1 MYITSTPAHPDGYR
15 LDEDIEVTLTFSA
28 DAYVPDGDSS
38 IAIRVG
44 DAADGSNYRAARYV
58 SGSGTPRLVYRYR
71 VQYDDYDADGIGV
84 DVGGPGSG
92 FGGSLPVTSP
102 ELGSIAVQR
111 AYPGIAEDANHKVD
125 RAMTA
130 AFDAT
135 ALTVSE
141 NGTTASVTVALDPV
155 PTRAVTIPIVVTLG
169 DGATA
174 DDYSLS
180 APSAIFVPGETEK
193 SLTLTAVD
201 DSEDDDGETLT
212 IAFGA
217 LPPGVRAG
225 ARSGVVVAIADND
238 GEATGQTVT
247 IRPGRD
253 AYIAGLDDIV
263 FNLTLAEA
271 ADRAIRVNVRLTQDQ
286 PFLNAGSLLQQAEF
300 PANATAAE
308 LRIPASRQN
317 PRPAQG
323 GSLAA
328 TLVLGAGYHI
338 GTPAAAPVRMAA
350 STPALI
356 ARLSQTSYT
365 FDEGASGAEARIDV
379 VMETQPGLPPPNRSH
394 AVTVSTEGGTASAD
408 ADYVPVNATLTFA
421 PEDYV
426 AAEGR
431 WVARESVELALVDDD
446 HESDELLTVTLSR
459 DASRSDLV
467 QVRNPNRTRCDGP
480 CRARVTITDN
490 DVVGVSFL
498 DVDGN
503 PLVDFR
509 LTVREG
515 EQVTYRMKLD
525 RRPAQWGLLVREPGE
540 GDADLVLHGD
550 RSWPFSPDAEPS
562 RNLRS
567 ESGVVAGTALDVRG
581 NPRHWQEAFTVTVE
595 ALQDN
600 DAYPGERRIHHY
612 LVSGDLG
619 QTRIELPDIVVVEV
633 DDEGSGPLRVF
644 GDRGVFG
651 YGRPGRA
658 AEPPAG
664 AEAGLRFPGL
674 RRPVHLDA
682 GARARTV
689 EWTSGVQPGLAP
701 QPGRRR
707 PDDA

>member
-1 MYITSTPAHPDGYR
+1 MQQTAPITGRRATSR
-15 LDEDIEVTLTFSA
+15 
-28 DAYVPDGDSS
+28 VPGPPDSS
-38 IAIRVG
+38 IAT
-44 DAADGSNYRAARYV
+44 A
-58 SGSGTPRLVYRYR
+58 
-71 VQYDDYDADGIGV
+71 VQYGDYDADGIGV

-92 FGGSLPVTSP
+92 FGGSLPVISP

-155 PTRAVTIPIVVTLG
+155 PTRAVTIPIVVSLG

-225 ARSGVVVAIADND
+225 ARSVVVVAIADND
-238 GEATGQTVT
+238 GEATGQTVA

-286 PFLNAGSLLQQAEF
+286 PFLNAGSLLQQVEF

-323 GSLAA
+323 GSLVA

-394 AVTVSTEGGTASAD
+394 AVTVSTEGRNRDCRYRLCPRQCDVDLRAGG
-408 ADYVPVNATLTFA
+408 LR
-421 PEDYV
+421 
-426 AAEGR
+426 GR
-431 WVARESVELALVDDD
+431 GRAMG
-446 HESDELLTVTLSR
+446 
-459 DASRSDLV
+459 
-467 QVRNPNRTRCDGP
+467 C
-480 CRARVTITDN
+480 ARVRR
-490 DVVGVSFL
+490 VS
-498 DVDGN
+498 
-503 PLVDFR
+503 
-509 LTVREG
+509 
-515 EQVTYRMKLD
+515 
-525 RRPAQWGLLVREPGE
+525 
-540 GDADLVLHGD
+540 
-550 RSWPFSPDAEPS
+550 
-562 RNLRS
+562 
-567 ESGVVAGTALDVRG
+567 AGG
-581 NPRHWQEAFTVTVE
+581 
-595 ALQDN
+595 
-600 DAYPGERRIHHY
+600 
-612 LVSGDLG
+612 
-619 QTRIELPDIVVVEV
+619 
-633 DDEGSGPLRVF
+633 
-644 GDRGVFG
+644 
-651 YGRPGRA
+651 
-658 AEPPAG
+658 
-664 AEAGLRFPGL
+664 
-674 RRPVHLDA
+674 
-682 GARARTV
+682 
-689 EWTSGVQPGLAP
+689 
-701 QPGRRR
+701 
-707 PDDA
+707 